1 MWSVSTADELRS
13 HIFSEYPNLVF
24 SRLVLPERVPH
35 KASSGDNTMNV
46 CKCCCGAQEH
56 CSKLSDK
63 ATTGDNDAVDSTL
76 AAELST
82 TQDSLSN
89 QLQRRTDEIAGALE
103 QEAEELCTEGDRG
116 RKVGLEELPRDYHVS
131 KQCVFWWK
139 VKLRS
144 SQDLNLGPFVHRH
157 SPIFRLD
164 ISYAW

>member
-1 MWSVSTADELRS
+1 MWIVSTADEFRS

-24 SRLVLPERVPH
+24 SRLVLPEHVPH

-56 CSKLSDK
+56 CSKLLDK

-82 TQDSLSN
+82 MQGNLSN

-103 QEAEELCTEGDRG
+103 QKAEELCIEEDRG
-116 RKVGLEELPRDYHVS
+116 GKVGLEELPRDYNVS
-131 KQCVFWWK
+131 KQCMFWWK
-139 VKLRS
+139 NKIEIQPGFEPGSVC
-144 SQDLNLGPFVHRH
+144 P
-157 SPIFRLD
+157 
-164 ISYAW
+164 